1 LLEERLD
8 ADIAW
13 IKLENAVGG
22 SFELP
27 LEAPV
32 VQVEKT
38 S

>member
-1 LLEERLD
+1 MRI
-8 ADIAW
+8 IAW

-27 LEAPV
+27 LETPD
-32 VQVEKT
+32 VQVEKN